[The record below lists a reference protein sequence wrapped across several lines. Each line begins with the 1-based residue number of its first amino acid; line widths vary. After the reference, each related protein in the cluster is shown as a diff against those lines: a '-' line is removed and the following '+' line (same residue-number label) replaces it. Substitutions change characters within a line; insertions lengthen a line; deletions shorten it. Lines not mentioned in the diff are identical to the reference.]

1 MKKICVY
8 SSRGIHK
15 TSRKEGIYMSN
26 KRNEYAS
33 PEFFNYLLESSEEVR
48 KTICKEISKN
58 NDIESTQVVLQ
69 SIQAIDRLKSEMI
82 NVSIVVLSD
91 NHNNMYII
99 LMGKI
104 DTLTSETILAGM
116 TEFVN
121 EHHTYK
127 HLYKVGILLP
137 TNEKTTSY

>member
-1 MKKICVY
+1 M
-8 SSRGIHK
+8 
-15 TSRKEGIYMSN
+15 
-26 KRNEYAS
+26 
-33 PEFFNYLLESSEEVR
+33 
-48 KTICKEISKN
+48 ICKEISKN

-82 NVSIVVLSD
+82 NVSTVVLSD

-99 LMGKI
+99 SMGKI

-116 TEFVN
+116 TEYVN